1 MTPSVDRGKLVSA
14 LNRGATKMTKEEKKL
29 VDEIKKGL
37 VLITNSNGKQTYG
50 IAGAD
55 IELIEQLA
63 DERGAH
69 DKYQDEVAMRFNG
82 KFGTAQTVQP
92 KGDSKRRDTLS
103 LDEKRAAAEKLVDTM
118 FTAKESEATKAKR
131 VAKETKSV
139 WVQYREAQKAGNV
152 ELAESLQS
160 QIDDLMDI

>member
-1 MTPSVDRGKLVSA
+1 
-14 LNRGATKMTKEEKKL
+14 MTKEEKRL

-50 IAGAD
+50 IASAD

-92 KGDSKRRDTLS
+92 KGESKRKDTLS
-103 LDEKRAAAEKLVDTM
+103 LDEKRVAAENLVDTM
-118 FTAKESEATKAKR
+118 FTAKESDATKQKKAMTSSFEIIAAMDKAK
-131 VAKETKSV
+131 AKGDTK
-139 WVQYREAQKAGNV
+139 RES
-152 ELAESLQS
+152 ELQEQLNEVMRQEMQRQAKK
-160 QIDDLMDI
+160 

>member
-1 MTPSVDRGKLVSA
+1 
-14 LNRGATKMTKEEKKL
+14 MTKDEKKL

-37 VLITNSNGKQTYG
+37 VLITNRNGVKIYG

-55 IELIEQLA
+55 IELLSDLA
-63 DERGAH
+63 DERDAH
-69 DKYQDEVAMRFNG
+69 DKYQDELANRFNV
-82 KFGTAQTVQP
+82 KFKTAQTVQA
-92 KGDSKRRDTLS
+92 KGESKRKDTLS
-103 LDEKRAAAEKLVDTM
+103 LDEKRDAAEKLVETM

-131 VAKETKSV
+131 VQKETKSV

-160 QIDDLMDI
+160 QIDELMDI

>member
-1 MTPSVDRGKLVSA
+1 
-14 LNRGATKMTKEEKKL
+14 MTKDEKKL

-50 IAGAD
+50 IASAD

-69 DKYQDEVAMRFNG
+69 DKYQDEVAMRFNI

-92 KGDSKRRDTLS
+92 KGDKKRRDTLS
-103 LDEKRAAAEKLVDTM
+103 LDEKRAAAEKLVETM

-160 QIDDLMDI
+160 QIDELMEV

>member
-1 MTPSVDRGKLVSA
+1 M
-14 LNRGATKMTKEEKKL
+14 
-29 VDEIKKGL
+29 DEIKKGL
-37 VLITNSNGKQTYG
+37 VLITNSNGVKIYG

-55 IELIEQLA
+55 IELLSDLA
-63 DERGAH
+63 DERDAH

-82 KFGTAQTVQP
+82 KFKTAQTVQA
-92 KGDSKRRDTLS
+92 KGESKRKDTLS

-139 WVQYREAQKAGNV
+139 WVQYREAQKAGDV
-152 ELAESLQS
+152 KRAEELQS
-160 QIDDLMDI
+160 QVDELMEV

>member
-1 MTPSVDRGKLVSA
+1 MGAV
-14 LNRGATKMTKEEKKL
+14 LNRDDTRMSKDIKTL
-29 VDEIKKGL
+29 TDEIKKSL

-82 KFGTAQTVQP
+82 KFGTVQTVQP

-103 LDEKRAAAEKLVDTM
+103 LDETRAAAEKLVDTM
-118 FTAKESEATKAKR
+118 FTAKESEAPKAKR
-131 VAKETKSV
+131 VAKETTSV
-139 WVQYREAQKAGNV
+139 WVQLREAQKAGNV
-152 ELAESLQS
+152 ELVESLQE
-160 QIDDLMDI
+160 QLDELMNI

>member
-1 MTPSVDRGKLVSA
+1 
-14 LNRGATKMTKEEKKL
+14 MTKAEKKL

-55 IELIEQLA
+55 IELLEQLA

-69 DKYQDEVAMRFNG
+69 DKYQDEVAMRFNV
-82 KFGTAQTVQP
+82 KFGTAQTVQT
-92 KGDSKRRDTLS
+92 KGESKRKDTLS
-103 LDEKRAAAEKLVDTM
+103 LDEKRAAAEKLVETM

-131 VAKETKSV
+131 VQKESKNV
-139 WVQYREAQKAGNV
+139 WVQLREAQKAGNT
-152 ELAESLQS
+152 ELVESLQA
-160 QIDDLMDI
+160 QLDELMDI

>member
-1 MTPSVDRGKLVSA
+1 
-14 LNRGATKMTKEEKKL
+14 MTKDEKKL

-50 IAGAD
+50 IASAD

-69 DKYQDEVAMRFNG
+69 DKYQDEVAMRFNI

-92 KGDSKRRDTLS
+92 KGDKKRRDTLS
-103 LDEKRAAAEKLVDTM
+103 LDEKRAAAEKLVETM

-152 ELAESLQS
+152 ELAESLQP
-160 QIDDLMDI
+160 QIDELMDI

>member
-1 MTPSVDRGKLVSA
+1 MSKDI
-14 LNRGATKMTKEEKKL
+14 KKL
-29 VDEIKKGL
+29 TDEIKKSL

-82 KFGTAQTVQP
+82 KFGTVQTVQP

-139 WVQYREAQKAGNV
+139 WVQLREAQKAGNG
-152 ELAESLQS
+152 ELGESLQE
-160 QIDDLMDI
+160 QLDELMNI

>member
-1 MTPSVDRGKLVSA
+1 
-14 LNRGATKMTKEEKKL
+14 MTKAEKKL

-55 IELIEQLA
+55 IELLEQLA

-69 DKYQDEVAMRFNG
+69 DKYQDEVAMRFNV
-82 KFGTAQTVQP
+82 KFGTAQTVQA
-92 KGDSKRRDTLS
+92 KGESKRKDTLS
-103 LDEKRAAAEKLVDTM
+103 LDEKRAAAEKLVETM

-131 VAKETKSV
+131 VQKESKNV
-139 WVQYREAQKAGNV
+139 WVQLREAQKAGNT
-152 ELAESLQS
+152 ELVESLQA
-160 QIDDLMDI
+160 QLDELMDI